1 MNAVLAPR
9 PLVVLNQTGAEA
21 DALVAAAGL
30 PVALAD
36 DAAAPA
42 WERAADADVLF
53 TGPRNGWRNAP
64 AQPRRA
70 GRGACSGCMWRR
82 RASISF
88 RRGCCRCRW

>member
-53 TGPRNGWRNAP
+53 L
-64 AQPRRA
+64 
-70 GRGACSGCMWRR
+70 SL
-82 RASISF
+82 IHI
-88 RRGCCRCRW
+88 

>member
-64 AQPRRA
+64 AQPPA
-70 GRGACSGCMWRR
+70 GWPGRLQWVHLSL
-82 RASISF
+82 IHI
-88 RRGCCRCRW
+88 